1 MVDETGLDKTA
12 VDEIAV
18 DEIAVDEPGPH
29 YSYASC
35 ALLYFAVLVRR
46 RMASSARRF
55 SRR

>member
-1 MVDETGLDKTA
+1 MVDETGLDETA

-18 DEIAVDEPGPH
+18 DEIADEPGPH

-35 ALLYFAVLVRR
+35 ALLYFAVLIRR
-46 RMASSARRF
+46 RMASGTCRF

>member
-1 MVDETGLDKTA
+1 MVDETGLDKT
-12 VDEIAV
+12 AV